1 MGQLYGYKQIEKY
14 AQSFGCKTHR
24 EKNTGAKE
32 GNGELA
38 GTREK

>member
-1 MGQLYGYKQIEKY
+1 MGQIYGYKQIWKF

-24 EKNTGAKE
+24 EKNIGAKE
-32 GNGELA
+32 GKGGLA